1 MLANRVRA
9 GCPPGGGDVAS
20 QRTWPLTD
28 AVLVLARKAA
38 QSRAHELA
46 EAGRRAEARL
56 LQPLHVALVGLVS
69 AGKST
74 LLNAMLETGVAPTAG
89 GECTRVLYTFRY
101 DRWETAAVRP
111 RDNSAPLPLR
121 FDGSRLSSDLPLPHG
136 QVDRV
141 EVTLP
146 SELLQQ
152 VTLLDTPG
160 LASTNPDTSEA
171 TRELLANAT
180 LDAARTADALI
191 FCINTP
197 LKDAEAE
204 AVRLFR
210 SGRAG
215 LRLTGGTAIAVLTK
229 ADLLAAAD
237 RLTHDRRAT
246 WKKASDLAHKLSTDH
261 ADLFAD
267 VLPVVG
273 LLAETARIGALREY
287 HARLLGA
294 LASEWSPE
302 ITAPVLLH
310 EQLFYGQEGPGNT
323 VQRQE
328 LVALLGLFGIGAV
341 LDELRDGA
349 PATAIAITQIA
360 LRASGYDEMR
370 KRLRVQLGTRSDV
383 MKSGAQLNTLLDK
396 AQAAREQGI
405 FNDAQKLL
413 DRPEMFDLKVFGLAK
428 LLASGQVKPP
438 LALADQAWI
447 LLSTGLPRVSG
458 QEAAN
463 RAREWREWAMVTNLE
478 GQSMARVMV
487 RAWELA
493 AQGWGGSG
501 EPA

>member
-1 MLANRVRA
+1 M
-9 GCPPGGGDVAS
+9 AS
-20 QRTWPLTD
+20 QRTWPLTE
-28 AVLVLARKAA
+28 AVIVLARKAA

-46 EAGRRAEARL
+46 EAGRQAEARL

-74 LLNAMLETGVAPTAG
+74 LLNAMLETAVAPTAG
-89 GECTRVLYTFRY
+89 GECTRVLYTFSHN
-101 DRWETAAVRP
+101 RWKTAAVRA
-111 RDNSAPLPLR
+111 RDNSAPLPLH
-121 FDGSRLSSDLPLPHG
+121 FDGSRLSSNLPLPHR

-146 SELLQQ
+146 SDLLEQ

-160 LASTNPDTSEA
+160 LASTNLDTSDV
-171 TRELLANAT
+171 TRELLVNDT

-215 LRLTGGTAIAVLTK
+215 LRLTGGTAVAVLTK
-229 ADLLAAAD
+229 VDLLAAAD

-246 WKKASDLAHKLSTDH
+246 WKKASDLAQKLSTDH

-273 LLAETARIGALREY
+273 LLAETAQTGALREY

-294 LASEWSPE
+294 LAREWSPE
-302 ITAPVLLH
+302 ISAPVLLH
-310 EQLFYGQEGPGNT
+310 EDLFYTQEGPGNT

-328 LVALLGLFGIGAV
+328 LVALLGLFGIGIV
-341 LDELRDGA
+341 LDELGEGA
-349 PATAIAITQIA
+349 PATAAAITQIA
-360 LRASGYDEMR
+360 LQASGFDEMR
-370 KRLRVQLGTRSDV
+370 RRLRIQLGSRSDV
-383 MKSGAQLNTLLDK
+383 LKSGAQLNTLLDK
-396 AQAAREQGI
+396 AQAAREWDI
-405 FNDAQKLL
+405 YNAVQKLL
-413 DRPEMFDLKVFGLAK
+413 DRAEMFELKVFGLAK
-428 LLASGQVKPP
+428 LLASGRVKPP
-438 LALADQAWI
+438 PTLADQAWI

-458 QEAAN
+458 QEAAS
-463 RAREWREWAMVTNLE
+463 RAREWREWAMLTNLE
-478 GQSMARVMV
+478 GQSVARVMV
-487 RAWELA
+487 RAWQLA
-493 AQGWGGSG
+493 SQRQGGAG